1 MIFSFSTF
9 QKCSS
14 SQSFLTKE
22 LMDQLVDKVYGYS
35 RNWDD
40 QMEEG
45 MLHTK
50 CNDGSEKVG
59 PSSKLTT
66 RKISVIKK
74 DPPPIKIQES
84 IDEVKKATFLIGTSD
99 LQMEITPPL
108 VKKDSPALQTIEIIE
123 KSAPI
128 NTSSHIKRT
137 DTVLELLPEGSAR
150 GGEVGNIVKS
160 EDDASPLKETSAV
173 ETSSTNGTSN
183 PNLDAVKVL
192 LKSTEMRRGSET
204 NALEDIYKKNQDIMD
219 DFKDYLEDNKI
230 SEEMMKAADS
240 TAVKVIIDEG
250 VDKSLFP
257 DHVSIDSFD
266 SANDSDDDSDSI
278 SFKNKRM
285 TSLDEPR
292 RGSIV
297 EHDQWFLKHRDLSSQ
312 GRRGSDCPSTY
323 DTTKLFPFGK
333 REKTYSESNEFF
345 FSDDQKKSKSSDH
358 VNLDGTSELDH
369 STLLKYFQHTNNVNE
384 SGK

>member
-1 MIFSFSTF
+1 
-9 QKCSS
+9 
-14 SQSFLTKE
+14 
-22 LMDQLVDKVYGYS
+22 MDQLVDKVYGYS

-74 DPPPIKIQES
+74 DSPPIKIQEN
-84 IDEVKKATFLIGTSD
+84 IAEVKKATFLIGSSD
-99 LQMEITPPL
+99 LHKEIIAPL
-108 VKKDSPALQTIEIIE
+108 IQKDLPALPTE
-123 KSAPI
+123 KSAAI

-150 GGEVGNIVKS
+150 DGEIERIVKS
-160 EDDASPLKETSAV
+160 EDHSSPTKDTSAS
-173 ETSSTNGTSN
+173 ETTLISN

-192 LKSTEMRRGSET
+192 LKSTEIHQGSET

-230 SEEMMKAADS
+230 SEEMMKAAND
-240 TAVKVIIDEG
+240 TEVKVIIEE
-250 VDKSLFP
+250 VHDKSLFP

-266 SANDSDDDSDSI
+266 SANDSDDDDSDTA
-278 SFKNKRM
+278 SFKNRRL

-297 EHDQWFLKHRDLSSQ
+297 EHDQWFHKHRELSSQ

-369 STLLKYFQHTNNVNE
+369 STLLKYFQHTTNANE
-384 SGK
+384 SLSSRK